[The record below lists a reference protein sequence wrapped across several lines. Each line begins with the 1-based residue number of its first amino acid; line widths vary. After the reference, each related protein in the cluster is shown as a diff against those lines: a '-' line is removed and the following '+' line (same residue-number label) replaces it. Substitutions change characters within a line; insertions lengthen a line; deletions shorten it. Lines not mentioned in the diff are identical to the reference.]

1 MKDEV
6 FIGVDVC
13 KPRLDVTILPTGEIL
28 EFENTIKGIK
38 QFVKRIKKLNPSL
51 ITCEYTG
58 GLEQPL
64 LIACAEA
71 NLPIAVVNPKQ
82 VRDFARAIGKHAKT
96 DAIDASVLAEFA
108 ARIRPALTIPSSQHV
123 RALEGIVTRRR
134 QLLEM
139 RTMEQNR
146 LSSTRDEKARASIE
160 AVIVFLEQQTSDL
173 DGEMLELVRADSE
186 LKSLDSLLQ
195 SVPGVGRVVAATLI
209 SSLPELG
216 STSSSR
222 LSALVGV
229 APMNHDSGGYRGLR
243 FIRGGRANVRAML
256 YMAVQTGVRHNPALK
271 VRHNPALKV
280 VYERL
285 VAVGK
290 AKKVALVACMRKL
303 LGVLNAMVRDG
314 KPWVDVTKPL
324 LLGA

>member
-1 MKDEV
+1 MKAEI

-13 KPRLDVTILPTGEIL
+13 KPRLDVIVIPTGEIL
-28 EFENTIKGIK
+28 EFENAILGIK
-38 QFVKRIKKLNPSL
+38 QFVKHVKKLKPTL
-51 ITCEYTG
+51 IACEYTG

-71 NLPIAVVNPKQ
+71 GLPIAVVNPKQ
-82 VRDFARAIGKHAKT
+82 VRDFARAMGKHAKT
-96 DAIDASVLAEFA
+96 DAIDAAMLAEFA
-108 ARIRPALTIPSSQHV
+108 SRIRPNITIPSSQHV

-139 RTMEQNR
+139 QTMERNR
-146 LSSTRDEKARASIE
+146 LGSTRDESARASIQ
-160 AVIVFLEQQTSDL
+160 AVIAFLEQQVGDL
-173 DGEMLELVRADSE
+173 DAEMLELIRTDSE
-186 LKSLDSLLQ
+186 LKSLDALLQ

-216 STSSSR
+216 FVATSR

-229 APMNHDSGGYRGLR
+229 APMNHDSGSHRGLR

-256 YMAVQTGVRHNPALK
+256 YMAVQTAVK
-271 VRHNPALKV
+271 WNPALKV

-285 VAVGK
+285 VGSGK

-303 LGVLNAMVRDG
+303 LGVLNAIVRDG
-314 KPWVDVTKPL
+314 KPWADVTKPL
-324 LLGA
+324 LEGA

>member
-28 EFENTIKGIK
+28 EFENTTKGIK
-38 QFVKRIKKLNPSL
+38 QFVKRVKKLKPSL

-82 VRDFARAIGKHAKT
+82 IRDFARAIGKHAKT
-96 DAIDASVLAEFA
+96 DAIDAPVLAEFA
-108 ARIRPALTIPSSQHV
+108 SRIRPSITIPSSQHV

-139 RTMEQNR
+139 QTMEHNR
-146 LSSTRDEKARASIE
+146 LSSTRDTSARASIE
-160 AVIVFLEQQTSDL
+160 AVIVFLEQQVSDL
-173 DGEMLELVRADSE
+173 DGEMLELVRTDSE

-229 APMNHDSGGYRGLR
+229 APMNHDSGSHRGLR

-271 VRHNPALKV
+271 V

-285 VAVGK
+285 VTAGK

-314 KPWVDVTKPL
+314 KPWVDVTKQL
-324 LLGA
+324 LVGA